1 MIGFFVRLQVNLH
14 GGSSARAG
22 AHALLCWKSP
32 YFAIFSPQFLH
43 IDEVS
48 FIPIYRKRRPVMSKK
63 QKVWIATGVS
73 VVVIIALVLVI
84 ASIRSQNS
92 SSTAAYQTTTVQ
104 LGTLISSVDGS
115 GTLASTQSANLAW
128 QNSGQVD
135 QVSAQTGTQ
144 VKAGDVLATLLQD
157 SQTRIALETN
167 LVTAQENLAEL
178 TSPETIANA
187 KLAVTT
193 AQSDVQNAQYLV
205 YNQQYWKND
214 ALINNQYASVV
225 IAKEKL
231 DKAQEAHDKANVGE
245 YINNTSEAILV
256 QALYNAQQ
264 SYDTAYNYYSL
275 YSQKPS
281 QRQLDEAQATLDL
294 ANAQLAS
301 AQNYLAA
308 LTGGDVPA
316 DATGT
321 SLLKFKEGT
330 LAVQTAQE
338 NLDAIKLTAPFDG
351 TITQADVIP
360 NAVVPAGTQA
370 FRIDNLS
377 SLVVAVQVTE
387 IDINGIQAGQPA
399 TITFD
404 AIPNKTYNGKV
415 IKSDLAGTVSQNSV
429 NFSVTVQITDANAQI
444 KPGMAANVTIV
455 TNQVANALLVP
466 STSIFTD
473 TSGQQYVYLI
483 QNSTLTTVLVTV
495 GAVSD
500 STTQITNDTLK
511 EGDTIVLS
519 FASTSSTSSGGFGL
533 GGLGGFGGGVRVVNP

>member
-1 MIGFFVRLQVNLH
+1 
-14 GGSSARAG
+14 
-22 AHALLCWKSP
+22 
-32 YFAIFSPQFLH
+32 
-43 IDEVS
+43 
-48 FIPIYRKRRPVMSKK
+48 MSKK

-73 VVVIIALVLVI
+73 VVVIIALVLVV

-135 QVSAQTGTQ
+135 QVLAQTGTK

-157 SQTRIALETN
+157 SQTRTALETN
-167 LVTAQENLAEL
+167 LVNAQENLAEL
-178 TSPETIANA
+178 TSPEAIANA

-205 YNQQYWKND
+205 YNQQYWKNE
-214 ALINNQYASVV
+214 ALINDQYANVV

-231 DKAQEAHDKANVGE
+231 DNAQEAYDKAHVGE
-245 YINNTSEAILV
+245 YINNASEAVLV

-264 SYDTAYNYYSL
+264 SYNTANNYYSL

-281 QRQLDEAQATLDL
+281 QHQLDEAQATLDL

-321 SLLKFKEGT
+321 SLLKFKEAT

-360 NAVVPAGTQA
+360 NAVVSAGTQA

-429 NFSVTVQITDANAQI
+429 NFTVTVQITDADAQI

>member
-1 MIGFFVRLQVNLH
+1 
-14 GGSSARAG
+14 
-22 AHALLCWKSP
+22 
-32 YFAIFSPQFLH
+32 
-43 IDEVS
+43 
-48 FIPIYRKRRPVMSKK
+48 MSKK

>member
-1 MIGFFVRLQVNLH
+1 
-14 GGSSARAG
+14 
-22 AHALLCWKSP
+22 
-32 YFAIFSPQFLH
+32 
-43 IDEVS
+43 
-48 FIPIYRKRRPVMSKK
+48 MSKK

-73 VVVIIALVLVI
+73 VVVIIALVLVV

-135 QVSAQTGTQ
+135 QVLAQTGTK

-157 SQTRIALETN
+157 SQTRTALETN
-167 LVTAQENLAEL
+167 LVNAQENLAEL
-178 TSPETIANA
+178 TSPEAIANA

-205 YNQQYWKND
+205 YNQQYWKNE
-214 ALINNQYASVV
+214 ALINDQYANVV

-231 DKAQEAHDKANVGE
+231 DNAQEAYDKAHVGE
-245 YINNTSEAILV
+245 YINNASEAVLV

-264 SYDTAYNYYSL
+264 SYDTANNYYSL

-281 QRQLDEAQATLDL
+281 QHQLDEAQATLDL

-321 SLLKFKEGT
+321 SLLKFKEAT

-360 NAVVPAGTQA
+360 NAVVSAGTQA

-429 NFSVTVQITDANAQI
+429 NFTVTVQITDADAQI

>member
-1 MIGFFVRLQVNLH
+1 
-14 GGSSARAG
+14 
-22 AHALLCWKSP
+22 
-32 YFAIFSPQFLH
+32 
-43 IDEVS
+43 
-48 FIPIYRKRRPVMSKK
+48 MSKK

-73 VVVIIALVLVI
+73 VVVIIALVLVV

-92 SSTAAYQTTTVQ
+92 SSTAAYQTTIVQ

-128 QNSGQVD
+128 QDSGQVD
-135 QVSAQTGTQ
+135 QVLAQTGTQ

-157 SQTRIALETN
+157 SQTRTALETN

-178 TSPETIANA
+178 TSPEAIANA

-193 AQSDVQNAQYLV
+193 AQSDVQNAQYSV
-205 YNQQYWKND
+205 YNQQYWKNE
-214 ALINNQYASVV
+214 ALINDQYANVV

-231 DKAQEAHDKANVGE
+231 DNAQEAYDKAHVGE
-245 YINNTSEAILV
+245 YINNASEAVLV

-264 SYDTAYNYYSL
+264 SYNTANNYYSL

-281 QRQLDEAQATLDL
+281 QHQLDEAQATLDL

-321 SLLKFKEGT
+321 SLLKFKEAT

-360 NAVVPAGTQA
+360 NAVVSAGTQA

-429 NFSVTVQITDANAQI
+429 NFTVTVQITDADAQI